1 MSDGKILYL
10 LIYVDDILFAT
21 NNPKNGNFILKKLQ
35 TRYDVKS
42 TQKATKFIDFE
53 FNQLD
58 SGVLINVQNYID
70 AVTITYDCKNTK
82 YQGTPHEPGKYHTP
96 ERNDIDEK
104 LFQRIIG
111 TLHFISETCRADIAY
126 AVNRLAIF
134 TKSPMLQL
142 LKEAKKILRYL
153 SHSKEYGLFYNRNTK
168 YCNLAIYSDA
178 SWGNVPGDR
187 SSLDGHLITINR
199 APICLKLKKQNVI
212 AKSSTAAGLVGIT
225 RALSSAEWLKN
236 VLEFLKVK
244 NITWTLMSDSVPAI
258 KLLHGQSLTDS
269 SRHMELKYFLV
280 ELF

>member
-1 MSDGKILYL
+1 MLFRWRMPDGKIVYL

-42 TQKATKFIDFE
+42 TQKATKFNGFE

-58 SGVLINVQNYID
+58 IGVLVNVQNYIL
-70 AVTITYDCKNTK
+70 AVTFTYDCKDTK
-82 YQGTPHEPGKYHTP
+82 YHGTPHEPGKYHTP
-96 ERNDIDEK
+96 EEM
-104 LFQRIIG
+104 
-111 TLHFISETCRADIAY
+111 ADTVY
-126 AVNRLAIF
+126 AVNRLAVF
-134 TKSPMLQL
+134 TKISTLQL

-178 SWGNVPGDR
+178 SWGNVPGDS
-187 SSLDGHLITINR
+187 SSLDGHLIIINR
-199 APICLKLKKQNVI
+199 APICWKLKKQNVI
-212 AKSSTAAGLVGIT
+212 AKSSTESELVGIT
-225 RALSSAEWLKN
+225 RALSSAEWLKI

-269 SRHMELKYFLV
+269 SGHMEMKYFLV